1 MEISRNRIAYI
12 IQSHAV
18 LMGIVRQVVPISLS
32 ILLINGASKLGA
44 FRDRFGEEFKEEMK
58 ETQRLKAMSE
68 ERMDNLAGETLPRY

>member
-32 ILLINGASKLGA
+32 ILLING
-44 FRDRFGEEFKEEMK
+44 
-58 ETQRLKAMSE
+58 T
-68 ERMDNLAGETLPRY
+68 